1 MLDLDE
7 ALQNLA
13 AVDKR
18 KADLI
23 ELLYFGGLTQA
34 EAAAALQIS
43 EATVQR
49 DLKLAKVWL
58 YRAINESATD
68 AQSAGAD

>member
-13 AVDKR
+13 QIDKR
-18 KADLI
+18 KADLV
-23 ELLYFGGLTQA
+23 ELLYFGGLNQA
-34 EAAAALQIS
+34 EAAAVLQIS

-49 DLKLAKVWL
+49 DLKMAKAWL
-58 YRAINESATD
+58 YRALKRASQMNEN
-68 AQSAGAD
+68 